1 MPKHKEY
8 NVILISTGQ
17 IVSELHYGPNCH
29 NWWLL
34 RPTDKTNN
42 PALLYP
48 IRLYMKTLIILQEHD
63 FITEV
68 VEVESEYGPA
78 PGYICK
84 CEGIQS
90 EISQSLTVAISS
102 VYQKIV
108 NKETKFSGPAV
119 MGFDTPIIS
128 EILIQDIPFQAY
140 VVSLEKLR
148 IWILC
153 IGRPNKSEWNFAGT
167 GYKAAFIYT
176 YKKNDVYFL
185 KNLMI
190 MNANSQSIA
199 NKQLLKILLLILILI
214 HYGNI

>member
-1 MPKHKEY
+1 M
-8 NVILISTGQ
+8 
-17 IVSELHYGPNCH
+17 
-29 NWWLL
+29 
-34 RPTDKTNN
+34 
-42 PALLYP
+42 
-48 IRLYMKTLIILQEHD
+48 
-63 FITEV
+63 

-84 CEGIQS
+84 CESIQS

-119 MGFDTPIIS
+119 MGFDTPFIS
-128 EILIQDIPFQAY
+128 EILFQDIPFQAY

-176 YKKNDVYFL
+176 YKKTMCIFEELDDDECKLTIY
-185 KNLMI
+185 
-190 MNANSQSIA
+190 S
-199 NKQLLKILLLILILI
+199 KQTVIE
-214 HYGNI
+214 NIFINIDPNTLWKHLGYL